1 MLRLQIGESSDLY
14 AKCAL
19 IRSPERFSR
28 RGEGN
33 IIAGYAVRYFAL
45 VVHPILSA
53 LVVLDKMEL

>member
-1 MLRLQIGESSDLY
+1 MLRLQIGESSNLY
-14 AKCAL
+14 AKRAL

-33 IIAGYAVRYFAL
+33 IIAGYAVRYFVL